1 MFKKLYSSKISHG
14 QHLKELV
21 MRNVTNL
28 MTLSAIVILGPIV
41 TLYIYHHI
49 RSVNIKIDFAFK
61 HIFVDI
67 DFSLIDE
74 NIEARNENVLRNE
87 GRENA
92 ARSLIWQTAMETT
105 IQLYWFVTNPA
116 LR

>member
-1 MFKKLYSSKISHG
+1 MDERTLRLIGAAFAAKNRFFSKDTV
-14 QHLKELV
+14 E
-21 MRNVTNL
+21 
-28 MTLSAIVILGPIV
+28 
-41 TLYIYHHI
+41 
-49 RSVNIKIDFAFK
+49 
-61 HIFVDI
+61 I

-74 NIEARNENVLRNE
+74 NIEENNEIVLRNE

-92 ARSLIWQTAMETT
+92 AQSLIWQTATETT

>member
-49 RSVNIKIDFAFK
+49 RSIHRFCSKDTVE
-61 HIFVDI
+61 I

-74 NIEARNENVLRNE
+74 NIEENNEIVLRNE

>member
-1 MFKKLYSSKISHG
+1 
-14 QHLKELV
+14 

-49 RSVNIKIDFAFK
+49 RSILIDFTDTVK
-61 HIFVDI
+61 I

-74 NIEARNENVLRNE
+74 NIEANNEIALRNE

-92 ARSLIWQTAMETT
+92 AQSLIWQTATETT
-105 IQLYWFVTNPA
+105 IQLYWFLTNPA

>member
-1 MFKKLYSSKISHG
+1 MAVFKKLYSSKISHG

-49 RSVNIKIDFAFK
+49 R
-61 HIFVDI
+61 
-67 DFSLIDE
+67 
-74 NIEARNENVLRNE
+74 
-87 GRENA
+87 
-92 ARSLIWQTAMETT
+92 
-105 IQLYWFVTNPA
+105 
-116 LR
+116 

>member
-1 MFKKLYSSKISHG
+1 MAVFKKLYSSKISHG

-49 RSVNIKIDFAFK
+49 RSIHRLCSKDTVE
-61 HIFVDI
+61 I

-74 NIEARNENVLRNE
+74 NIEANNERVLRNE

-92 ARSLIWQTAMETT
+92 ARSLIW
-105 IQLYWFVTNPA
+105 
-116 LR
+116 

>member
-1 MFKKLYSSKISHG
+1 
-14 QHLKELV
+14 

-49 RSVNIKIDFAFK
+49 RSILEIINRFYSKDTVK
-61 HIFVDI
+61 I

-74 NIEARNENVLRNE
+74 NIEANNERVLRNE